1 MSTPEVKTEISPEWA
16 KFRYRGKTL
25 SELVNMPM
33 DELIKL
39 LPARARRSLL
49 RMSDPEVRGRML
61 EYGMLRSEREDP
73 ERLKLL
79 RKVLKAR
86 EALARG
92 KNVVIKTHVR
102 DAIVLPIM
110 VGLTIVVFN
119 GKEYVPVKIT
129 PEMIGHYLG
138 EFAITTKK
146 VEHGE
151 PGLKATR
158 STLFVSMK

>member
-1 MSTPEVKTEISPEWA
+1 MELPPEWA

-25 SELVNMPM
+25 EELLNMSM

-39 LPARARRSLL
+39 IPARARRSLL
-49 RMSDPEVRGRML
+49 RMMSDLEVRKRL
-61 EYGMLRSEREDP
+61 YEYGMLKSEKDEP

-79 RKVLKAR
+79 KKVLKAR
-86 EALARG
+86 ETLSRG

-102 DAIVLPIM
+102 DAVILPVM
-110 VGLTIVVFN
+110 VGLTIAVYN

-138 EFAITTKK
+138 EFALTTRK

-158 STLFVSMK
+158 STLFVAMK

>member
-1 MSTPEVKTEISPEWA
+1 MS
-16 KFRYRGKTL
+16 
-25 SELVNMPM
+25 MPM
-33 DELIKL
+33 DELVKL

-49 RMSDPEVRGRML
+49 RVSDPEIRGKML

-73 ERLKLL
+73 EKLKLL

-86 EALARG
+86 EMLARG

-102 DAIVLPIM
+102 DAIILPLM
-110 VGLTIVVFN
+110 VGLTITVYN
-119 GKEYVPVKIT
+119 GKEYVPVKVT

-138 EFAITTKK
+138 EFAVTTKK

-158 STLFVSMK
+158 STLFVAMK

>member
-1 MSTPEVKTEISPEWA
+1 MSTGVRFEIPPEWA
-16 KFRYRGKTL
+16 KFRYRGKSL
-25 SELVNMPM
+25 DEIMNMPM

-39 LPARARRSLL
+39 LPSRIRRSLL
-49 RMSDPEVRGRML
+49 RMSDPEVRARMI
-61 EYGMLRSEREDP
+61 EYGMLGSEKDEP

-86 EALARG
+86 ELMLQG
-92 KNVVIKTHVR
+92 KNVVVKTHVR
-102 DAIVLPIM
+102 DAIVLPVM
-110 VGLTIVVFN
+110 VGLTIAVYN
-119 GKEYVPVKIT
+119 GKEYVPVKVT

-158 STLFVSMK
+158 STLFVAMK

>member
-1 MSTPEVKTEISPEWA
+1 MSAGAKIEIPPEWA

-25 SELVNMPM
+25 DELMSMPM

-39 LPARARRSLL
+39 LPARTRRSLL
-49 RMSDPEVRGRML
+49 RMSDPEVRTRMAD
-61 EYGMLRSEREDP
+61 YGMLRSERDEP

-86 EALARG
+86 ELMLRG
-92 KNVVIKTHVR
+92 KNVVVKTHVR
-102 DAIVLPIM
+102 DAIILPIM
-110 VGLTIVVFN
+110 VGLTIAVYN

-158 STLFVSMK
+158 STLFVAMK

>member
-1 MSTPEVKTEISPEWA
+1 M
-16 KFRYRGKTL
+16 
-25 SELVNMPM
+25 NMPM

-39 LPARARRSLL
+39 LPARARRSLM
-49 RMSDPEVRGRML
+49 RMSDPGIRSKMV
-61 EYGMLRSEREDP
+61 EYGMLKSDRDEP

-110 VGLTIVVFN
+110 VGLTIAVYN
-119 GKEYVPVKIT
+119 GKEFVPVKIT
-129 PEMIGHYLG
+129 PEMIGHHLG

-158 STLFVSMK
+158 STLFVAMK

>member
-1 MSTPEVKTEISPEWA
+1 MEIPPEWT

-25 SELVNMPM
+25 EELMNMPM
-33 DELIKL
+33 DELIEL
-39 LPARARRSLL
+39 LPARVRRSLM
-49 RMSDPEVRGRML
+49 RMSEPEIRSKMV
-61 EYGMLRSEREDP
+61 EYGMLKSEREEP

-79 RKVLKAR
+79 RKVLRAR

-92 KNVVIKTHVR
+92 KNVVIKTHAR

-110 VGLTIVVFN
+110 VGLTIAVYN
-119 GKEYVPVKIT
+119 GKEYVPVRIA

-138 EFAITTKK
+138 EFAISTRK

-158 STLFVSMK
+158 STLFVAMK